1 MRQFILPSWA
11 RYGLVTLLFIILLMP
26 LWLVKFPPLL
36 DYPNHLARIFVLAH
50 LNDPA
55 FQFSSMY
62 QSNWGLFPYLT
73 MDVSLLAFQKLLPL
87 ELAGRILL
95 SLCLVALPLS
105 VWFFLRQANPGSD
118 ALAVWSLLLP
128 YNVFFLMGFI
138 DFSLGLSL
146 CFLAVGLWI
155 RYQGRPTVLRW
166 GVLLAVFSATYFTHL
181 FAFGV
186 LALMVTVCSIFK
198 RFSWKRLLLSWVL
211 FLPGSLFYLITRRGV
226 AAPQDIA
233 FDVFGDRW
241 AWVAGFLHLYSSP
254 VDTLTIASLMIC
266 LVLAL
271 WKNPELRSNPE
282 WVTIGAILF
291 VLFWILPFKVGDA
304 FYIYPRI
311 LPALFVV
318 LLSMCHIGKRGRWL
332 AIVAMGIFLLRAG
345 DITLGFWKEQ
355 PRLAALAQSFELIPR
370 NARVLPVVEMDN
382 GDVIRRPYSHFWAY
396 GTIRRGWL
404 SPYLFA
410 LPGQTPLRLKDDV
423 FDLDGFW
430 DLEYTTP
437 VDWQEVRENYDYV
450 WAYNVPRFAPELE
463 AIGKLIL
470 AKDRLQVYQLH

>member
-1 MRQFILPSWA
+1 
-11 RYGLVTLLFIILLMP
+11 
-26 LWLVKFPPLL
+26 
-36 DYPNHLARIFVLAH
+36 
-50 LNDPA
+50 
-55 FQFSSMY
+55 
-62 QSNWGLFPYLT
+62 
-73 MDVSLLAFQKLLPL
+73 
-87 ELAGRILL
+87 
-95 SLCLVALPLS
+95 
-105 VWFFLRQANPGSD
+105 
-118 ALAVWSLLLP
+118 
-128 YNVFFLMGFI
+128 
-138 DFSLGLSL
+138 
-146 CFLAVGLWI
+146 
-155 RYQGRPTVLRW
+155 VLRW